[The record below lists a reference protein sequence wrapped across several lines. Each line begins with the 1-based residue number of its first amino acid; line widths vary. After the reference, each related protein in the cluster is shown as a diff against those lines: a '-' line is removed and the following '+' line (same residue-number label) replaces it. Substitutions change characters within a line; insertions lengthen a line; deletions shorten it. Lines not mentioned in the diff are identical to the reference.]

1 MHDVMYGM
9 MVTVKSRIVNLVVD
23 LDSDGSN
30 GIMFKEAHEML
41 KWIRSYGLLKSTSN
55 DNNDDDERIAIKIR
69 YIIPVVKFVMLDF
82 TLQHQNNW

>member
-41 KWIRSYGLLKSTSN
+41 K
-55 DNNDDDERIAIKIR
+55 
-69 YIIPVVKFVMLDF
+69 
-82 TLQHQNNW
+82 

>member
-1 MHDVMYGM
+1 LMAVAFIALSAHQYIYNGRSTHNSTVCYKYSSTSCTMHDVMYGM

-41 KWIRSYGLLKSTSN
+41 K
-55 DNNDDDERIAIKIR
+55 
-69 YIIPVVKFVMLDF
+69 
-82 TLQHQNNW
+82 